1 MPMKPKI
8 STEQVHLILVTKPNL
23 DSHNR
28 SAGKNITRMNQTESD
43 EDNATHR

>member
-1 MPMKPKI
+1 MKLEI
-8 STEQVHLILVTKPNL
+8 STERVHRILVPKPNL